1 MSQYPGDI
9 HTHIW
14 LREHMSDS
22 FASDLRRVWPDVDRV
37 DASPDV
43 HWRVVVGT
51 TRRSVVLAFDAR
63 HAGIMVPDEYVAEY
77 VQRDPGRLVGFTSV
91 DPMRPDALDRLT
103 HGVEGLGLRGVKL
116 APTYQGFDPLCSEAF
131 ALYARI
137 EAYDLPI
144 IWHQGATF
152 VRNSVL
158 KYALPYQID
167 EIARTFPKMR
177 IMIAHM
183 GQPWIDECI
192 VVVRKHPNVFADV
205 SGLEGRPRLF
215 RNALLNAAE
224 YGVGKKLLFG
234 TDYPFATAEV
244 VDRALERTLGDN
256 PPDDLARLVEHVRSA
271 DPFETVGF

>member
-1 MSQYPGDI
+1 MTTFPGDI
-9 HTHIW
+9 HTHVW
-14 LREHMSDS
+14 LREHMSDE
-22 FASDLRRVWPDVDRV
+22 FAHDLRQVWPDVDRV
-37 DASPDV
+37 DASPEA
-43 HWRVVVGT
+43 HWQAVAGA

-63 HAGIMVPDEYVAEY
+63 HSGLIVPDDYVADY
-77 VQRDPGRLVGFTSV
+77 VSRDRGRLVGFTSV
-91 DPMRPDALDRLT
+91 DPMRPDALKRLA
-103 HGVEGLGLRGVKL
+103 HGVEGLGMGGVKL
-116 APTYQGFDPLCSEAF
+116 APTYQGFDPLCAEAF

-183 GQPWIDECI
+183 GHPWIDECI

-205 SGLEGRPRLF
+205 SGLEGRPRHF
-215 RNALLNAAE
+215 RNALLSAAE
-224 YGVGKKLLFG
+224 YGVGRKLLFG
-234 TDYPFATAEV
+234 TDYPFATADV

-256 PPDDLARLVEHVRSA
+256 PPDDLARLVEHVRTT